1 MDKKP
6 SISRVVMFKHGVAYL
21 ERSGPA
27 SGSFE
32 LHFRVAEM
40 NDVLKSLAVW
50 VADGDAKLRSVGFD
64 APEDPD
70 DALAQRGLL
79 LRAGSALEAMLASL
93 RGRRVEIDLGA
104 GPVRGDVLGVQE
116 RAGAQGE
123 LRRSLLV
130 RTAVDVV
137 SVVDLQDVRSL
148 RLMEDVSR
156 DRLDFLVARSQAAT
170 AGETRAVRVVLEGQ
184 AQDLRVA
191 YVIPAPVWRVS
202 YRVVRDGEDAMLMAL
217 GIVHNPA
224 DEDLDD
230 VELTLTTGQPVS
242 FVIDLY
248 HPKNVQ
254 RAVVEEESRAAAAPT
269 KFERARPKRAPAPAD
284 EGTRIMMLAAP
295 AAPAPG
301 GFGPPPPSAAPA
313 MMDSFGG
320 AADGASEGV
329 DRGEFFEYRVASR
342 LSIRRGGSAMVPL
355 AATRVPARRE
365 RIWREGTGPNPDLV
379 LGFTNETGLVLEEG
393 PAVIYDEGV
402 YAGES
407 MLPYSARGVP
417 VKMAFAKDLAVRV
430 LKRMDSATV
439 TSGVRLTRDG
449 LYEEQRQEAHHIVEA
464 ENDHDEEVE
473 LVVELPKIQNRTLT
487 PESAV
492 PKEETASY
500 RRFAMTLPPHGKAE
514 LRVLERWPTWR
525 HVALQSLAALE
536 LERWLRDKFL
546 DDATFRSLSGILA
559 RWQRARELRQQKTR
573 TETAQQQA
581 YAKQT
586 KITEQLNVLKETGP
600 EGALRLRY
608 VKELEAEQDKVNAA
622 EQESR
627 RLQAE
632 IEAEERAAQDEIARL
647 TSK

>member
-1 MDKKP
+1 MEKKP

-32 LHFRVAEM
+32 LGFRVAEM

-50 VADGDAKLRSVGFD
+50 VAEGDAKLRSIGFD

-70 DALAQRGLL
+70 VALAQRGLL
-79 LRAGSALEAMLASL
+79 LGAGSALDAMLASL

-104 GPVRGDVLGVQE
+104 APFRGEVLGVQE
-116 RAGAQGE
+116 RAGVHGE
-123 LRRSLLV
+123 SRRSLLV
-130 RTAVDVV
+130 RTGVDVV
-137 SVVDLQDVRSL
+137 TVVDLEHVRSL
-148 RLMEDVSR
+148 HLLEDVSR
-156 DRLDFLVARSQAAT
+156 ERLDFLVARSQAAT
-170 AGETRAVRVVLEGQ
+170 SGETRTVRVNLEGQ
-184 AQDLRVA
+184 AADLRVA

-202 YRVVRDGEDAMLMAL
+202 YRVVRDGEGAMLMAF

-248 HPKNVQ
+248 HPKNVE
-254 RAVVEEESRAAAAPT
+254 RAVVEEESRAAAPPT
-269 KFERARPKRAPAPAD
+269 RFERARAKPADEATRLGARGFGAPQAMPAPAPAY
-284 EGTRIMMLAAP
+284 AAP
-295 AAPAPG
+295 PPAGAAG
-301 GFGPPPPSAAPA
+301 
-313 MMDSFGG
+313 MMDSFV
-320 AADGASEGV
+320 AAGEGASAGV

-342 LSIRRGGSAMVPL
+342 ISIRRGGSAMVPL
-355 AATRVPARRE
+355 AAVRVPARRE
-365 RIWREGTGPNPDLV
+365 RIWRDGTGPNPDLV
-379 LGFTNETGLVLEEG
+379 IGFTNETGLVLEEG
-393 PAVIYDEGV
+393 PAVVYDEGV

-417 VKMAFAKDLAVRV
+417 VKMAFAKDLAVRAV
-430 LKRMDSATV
+430 KRTTSATV
-439 TSGVRLTRDG
+439 TAGVRIDKTG
-449 LYEEQRQEAHHIVEA
+449 LFEEQRQEAHHVIEA
-464 ENDHDEEVE
+464 ESDHAEEVE
-473 LVVELPKIQNRTLT
+473 LVVEMPKIQGRTLT

-500 RRFAMTLPPHGKAE
+500 RRFAMTLPAHGKASIS
-514 LRVLERWPTWR
+514 VIERWPTWR
-525 HVALQSLAALE
+525 RFALESLAAAD

-546 DDATFRSLSGILA
+546 DDATFQALSGILA
-559 RWQRARELRQQKTR
+559 RWQRARELQEQKSR
-573 TETAQQQA
+573 VEAEQAQA

-622 EQESR
+622 EKEAR
-627 RLQAE
+627 RLQEAILAE
-632 IEAEERAAQDEIARL
+632 QRAAQEEIARL
-647 TSK
+647 TGR